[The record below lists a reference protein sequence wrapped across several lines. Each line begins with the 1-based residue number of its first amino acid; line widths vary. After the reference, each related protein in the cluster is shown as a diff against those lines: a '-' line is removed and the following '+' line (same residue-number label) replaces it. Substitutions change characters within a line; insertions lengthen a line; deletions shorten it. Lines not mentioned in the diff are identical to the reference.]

1 MDTQGLY
8 SDFVLDI
15 KNSVLFFRSTT
26 LKEMQNLEVEIVLF
40 ASLMQDFSKH
50 FQLLILSLS
59 EVASWGLTV
68 FYLCGIP

>member
-15 KNSVLFFRSTT
+15 ENSVLFFRSTT

-59 EVASWGLTV
+59 EVAS
-68 FYLCGIP
+68 

>member
-1 MDTQGLY
+1 MFLKLLRNLTRMDTQGLY

-50 FQLLILSLS
+50 FQLLILSFL
-59 EVASWGLTV
+59 EV
-68 FYLCGIP
+68 